1 MIEFYNL
8 VKQLE
13 KEKSELENI
22 LASSIVELEKAGL
35 NTDKFE
41 DTIFYTNSATDDIEE
56 ANEYAYIERMIGCHN
71 IEYMVENKES
81 SCISDYNKL
90 KKLIE
95 DWISSLSVRETLS
108 DEEIDNQ
115 IEEAKKYFLE
125 VLQDY
130 KLADIDSDYFIER
143 FNDDI
148 KIIGKDSRQ
157 ERREHG
163 ESIVDKDW
171 VVSSLNI
178 YAELDF
184 EDKIREFREEEYNEA
199 NKPIWQIY
207 EKYKRLNHI
216 EGKKMHSEEGSLKQ
230 EIKIIMSAIDNSHE
244 PFAHLIYEISQKI
257 NNNNYKYCYKLWN
270 FNDMYQEYFGT
281 DYVATEH
288 FYKIQESMT
297 DKEYTQYLKENE
309 PTMYRIYWSN

>member
-148 KIIGKDSRQ
+148 KIIGKDRILHNEMYFIPMRRDWNGVRCKYLDCV
-157 ERREHG
+157 ER
-163 ESIVDKDW
+163 
-171 VVSSLNI
+171 
-178 YAELDF
+178 
-184 EDKIREFREEEYNEA
+184 
-199 NKPIWQIY
+199 
-207 EKYKRLNHI
+207 
-216 EGKKMHSEEGSLKQ
+216 
-230 EIKIIMSAIDNSHE
+230 
-244 PFAHLIYEISQKI
+244 
-257 NNNNYKYCYKLWN
+257 N
-270 FNDMYQEYFGT
+270 FNKERNLCGLIECLWKT
-281 DYVATEH
+281 GL
-288 FYKIQESMT
+288 IRISM
-297 DKEYTQYLKENE
+297 K
-309 PTMYRIYWSN
+309 